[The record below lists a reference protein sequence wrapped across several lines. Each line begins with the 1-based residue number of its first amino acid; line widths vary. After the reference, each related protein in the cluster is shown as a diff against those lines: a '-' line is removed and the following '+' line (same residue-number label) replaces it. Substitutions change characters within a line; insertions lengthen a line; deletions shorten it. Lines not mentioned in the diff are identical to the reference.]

1 MCCDELSDQKIQN
14 SNLAD
19 VNHHLLKGKKKTTTT
34 HQISFPDK
42 NLIYDSKKDENNI
55 PFIMEVRRVLPRD
68 NKTEQQNSIEV
79 FYDDLV
85 NNVFDDAFTSLINRS
100 YYLTKSDDDDDDDDD
115 DGNYSHLRGKF
126 SGLQYPI

>member
-1 MCCDELSDQKIQN
+1 
-14 SNLAD
+14 
-19 VNHHLLKGKKKTTTT
+19 
-34 HQISFPDK
+34 
-42 NLIYDSKKDENNI
+42 
-55 PFIMEVRRVLPRD
+55 MEVRRVLPHD

-100 YYLTKSDDDDDDDDD
+100 YYLTKPDDDDDDD